1 MYQFIETIRI
11 EKGNACN
18 LFYHNR
24 RLNEVRRYF
33 RPECAPLQLEDY
45 LHLSAD
51 MNGVKCRVVY
61 TEEGIT
67 EVSYSLYEMR
77 LVRSLRMVCSD
88 TIDYSFKS
96 TDRRKLNSLFQIRQ
110 DKDDILIVK
119 NGLLTDTSIAN
130 IALYDGNDWYTPLH
144 PLLKG
149 TKRAELLDKGVLK
162 EKEIKN
168 IIAEVTFGNVY
179 SLRNLNDLGYEE
191 QTWYQKDKN
200 IKRYILLKNKDH
212 KNCCQASALIVG
224 ICF

>member
-77 LVRSLRMVCSD
+77 PVRSLRMVCSD

-130 IALYDGNDWYTPLH
+130 IALYFFCKYSKLFKETKETLKKMPAINNLVRHIGNRKLYGSPTYH
-144 PLLKG
+144 CIKQSYRR
-149 TKRAELLDKGVLK
+149 KR
-162 EKEIKN
+162 
-168 IIAEVTFGNVY
+168 
-179 SLRNLNDLGYEE
+179 
-191 QTWYQKDKN
+191 
-200 IKRYILLKNKDH
+200 
-212 KNCCQASALIVG
+212 
-224 ICF
+224 

>member
-77 LVRSLRMVCSD
+77 PVRSPYGVFGYYR
-88 TIDYSFKS
+88 
-96 TDRRKLNSLFQIRQ
+96 LFFQEHRQ
-110 DKDDILIVK
+110 KKV
-119 NGLLTDTSIAN
+119 
-130 IALYDGNDWYTPLH
+130 
-144 PLLKG
+144 
-149 TKRAELLDKGVLK
+149 E
-162 EKEIKN
+162 
-168 IIAEVTFGNVY
+168 
-179 SLRNLNDLGYEE
+179 
-191 QTWYQKDKN
+191 
-200 IKRYILLKNKDH
+200 
-212 KNCCQASALIVG
+212 
-224 ICF
+224 

>member
-33 RPECAPLQLEDY
+33 RPECAPLHLEDY

-51 MNGVKCRVVY
+51 MNGVKCRVIY

-77 LVRSLRMVCSD
+77 PVRSLRMVCSD

-162 EKEIKN
+162 EKEIKKIPLTKKKKQIN
-168 IIAEVTFGNVY
+168 QIIKQYTKQKNQK
-179 SLRNLNDLGYEE
+179 NL
-191 QTWYQKDKN
+191 
-200 IKRYILLKNKDH
+200 H
-212 KNCCQASALIVG
+212 KQ
-224 ICF
+224 

>member
-77 LVRSLRMVCSD
+77 PVRSLRMVCSD
-88 TIDYSFKS
+88 TC
-96 TDRRKLNSLFQIRQ
+96 
-110 DKDDILIVK
+110 
-119 NGLLTDTSIAN
+119 LLYTSDA
-130 IALYDGNDWYTPLH
+130 ADWYTPLH

-162 EKEIKN
+162 EKEIKKEELSSFSAVRLFN
-168 IIAEVTFGNVY
+168 AMIGWGAIEFPVANV
-179 SLRNLNDLGYEE
+179 SD
-191 QTWYQKDKN
+191 
-200 IKRYILLKNKDH
+200 
-212 KNCCQASALIVG
+212 
-224 ICF
+224 

>member
-77 LVRSLRMVCSD
+77 PVRSLRMVCSD

-162 EKEIKN
+162 ERTVIF
-168 IIAEVTFGNVY
+168 FG
-179 SLRNLNDLGYEE
+179 G
-191 QTWYQKDKN
+191 K
-200 IKRYILLKNKDH
+200 
-212 KNCCQASALIVG
+212 IV
-224 ICF
+224 